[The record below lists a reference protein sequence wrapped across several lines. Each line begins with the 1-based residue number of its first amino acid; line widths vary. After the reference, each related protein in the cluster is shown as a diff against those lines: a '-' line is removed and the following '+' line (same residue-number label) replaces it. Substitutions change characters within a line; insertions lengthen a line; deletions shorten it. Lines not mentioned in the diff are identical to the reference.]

1 MVAAVRAS
9 AYIGGTKEQ
18 APKRRGWQGGPGMTG
33 AAPVPEAREISLSSG
48 GVRSLGRVGIGF
60 GAGVAIGISRRVI
73 MLGLGEVDGQT
84 HTADAAA
91 EPGKKVV

>member
-33 AAPVPEAREISLSSG
+33 EAPVPEAREISLSSG
-48 GVRSLGRVGIGF
+48 SIRSLGHAGICF
-60 GAGVAIGISRRVI
+60 GKGLATGKSVAAS
-73 MLGLGEVDGQT
+73 
-84 HTADAAA
+84 AAA
-91 EPGKKVV
+91 EVGMKGA